1 MKNLFLTM
9 SFALSLA
16 VILSSCEGCEGP
28 DANNNYG
35 TKEMEQK
42 EGETDAK
49 STPDTVG
56 STGDVQPIVETIQ
69 MQNPSNDAFLKAI
82 NAFSAGNMKEAANEI
97 RTGTLLLKKELGETK
112 GMTKQLADKVIKK
125 LEVLDEQV
133 EQGKIKDENDMVTV
147 LSDAEA
153 VTAHNYIFQE
163 VNTDGVG
170 IAPKQTIQHID
181 TLHLLLDRVNKFER
195 GTNKEKGAALLKEN
209 EQLHEQMK
217 SGKADAEM
225 IKKHLKNVKEYL
237 EKRQ

>member
-1 MKNLFLTM
+1 M
-9 SFALSLA
+9 STALLLA

-42 EGETDAK
+42 EGETDTK
-49 STPDTVG
+49 PTPDT
-56 STGDVQPIVETIQ
+56 TKNTDIQPIVETIQ

-82 NAFSAGNMKEAANEI
+82 NAFSSGNMKEAANEI
-97 RTGTLLLKKELGETK
+97 RIGTLLLKKELGETK
-112 GMTKQLADKVIKK
+112 GMTKQLASKVINK
-125 LEVLDEQV
+125 LEALDEQV
-133 EQGKIKDENDMVTV
+133 EQGKIKDENEMVTV

-181 TLHLLLDRVNKFER
+181 TLHLLLNRVNKFER

-209 EQLHEQMK
+209 VQLHDQMK

-225 IKKHLKNVKEYL
+225 IKKHLKNVKDYL